1 MKLCTEDAC
10 VRVAAGSRQHSDCTF
25 KWGAFGAN
33 NPDPLRLRRT
43 VGCHCPDGPSS
54 RATTGGVA
62 TAYNTNTK
70 VGQPIAGAHIDKCA
84 QQRRT
89 QGANAFTTDV
99 RFIVGSF
106 IGSNDSARIRSSA
119 SESVGA
125 VSFAFAIS

>member
-1 MKLCTEDAC
+1 MPASGS
-10 VRVAAGSRQHSDCTF
+10 RQAAGSTAIAHSSGGRSEPTTQIRCVYAERWDAT
-25 KWGAFGAN
+25 AAR
-33 NPDPLRLRRT
+33 PR
-43 VGCHCPDGPSS
+43 S